1 MLTLKDLKPLTC
13 ADVTVGTTYI
23 ALCCALD
30 TSLSVSLITP
40 LTMWDARG
48 FFQARVTYGD
58 PAQQSSYEI
67 QKSMGDL
74 GVLDAPRRHHENYH
88 RLFAYSE
95 DAYQLLLQLCK
106 EQRNVEWLEYL
117 GVADPGAVI
126 EFGKRRDKAISSS
139 MLISDALDALVNRDC

>member
-1 MLTLKDLKPLTC
+1 MTTLKDLKPLTS

-40 LTMWDARG
+40 LAMWDKDGA
-48 FFQARVTYGD
+48 FQARITYGD
-58 PAQQSSYEI
+58 PAEPISHESIEFME
-67 QKSMGDL
+67 SL
-74 GVLDAPRRHHENYH
+74 GVPHKPRRFQDNYH

-95 DAYQLLLQLCK
+95 ESYRFFLRMCK

-117 GVADPGAVI
+117 GVADLGAVI
-126 EFGKRRDKAISSS
+126 EFGKHRSKTNSLFMR
-139 MLISDALDALVNRDC
+139 DALDRLINRDC